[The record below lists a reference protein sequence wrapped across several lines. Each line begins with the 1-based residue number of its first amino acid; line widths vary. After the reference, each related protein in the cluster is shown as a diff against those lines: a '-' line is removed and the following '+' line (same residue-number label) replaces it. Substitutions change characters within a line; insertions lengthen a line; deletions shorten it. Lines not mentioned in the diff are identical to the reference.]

1 MYWRILKKDLKR
13 KRTMNIILFLFI
25 MLAAMFIAS
34 GTSNM
39 VTISTALDKFFEKAG
54 VPDHLIVFKD
64 KDNKEKYKD
73 FADANNYNYKF
84 NEMIYGQ
91 SDDIK
96 IDGEKSNYSNIL
108 CIETL
113 ENPLKLF
120 DSNDNEIKEVADGEI
135 YVTASLFN
143 SNVNNFKRNGHI
155 QITVNNQV
163 KTFTIKDYTK
173 DAICSSSMLGMAKF
187 LVSSNDYNYLKA
199 GKPELLYGCCVY
211 TDDKDYNKKAAD
223 ASFNSMI
230 KADYNAIK
238 QVYILE
244 LVKAAV
250 ILTMSICII
259 LISMVILRFTINFTM
274 SEEFREIGVMKAI
287 GIKNSIIRIL
297 YIIKYLAISVT
308 GSAAGFIVSIPF
320 GNFLLESVSQN
331 IIISN
336 NGNYFINILC
346 VIFTISIVVLFC
358 YMCTRKIKGFSP
370 IDAIRNG
377 ETGERYH
384 RKGFIHL
391 SKSKLPPV
399 VFMALNDIL
408 SSPSRYISMVVV
420 FILGILLVIV
430 PVNTINT
437 LQSDKLVKW
446 FSMSECDH
454 IISQDIILA
463 NNSDNFKLL
472 EGKLD
477 NVKDSL
483 EKNNIDAIVFQELV
497 FRADIMFEGQRSEV
511 MMQQGIGGVTTDMY
525 SYIEGTPPERC
536 GEIAITNVVAE
547 RIGAKV
553 GDDVEVKAG
562 GNTKTYIVTAINQSM
577 QNMGDDIR
585 IYQDEE
591 TSMLDIIGVMGIQVK
606 YRDNPDSSVLSERKK
621 LLKKLYPD
629 AKIYSSGGYISH
641 MIGDVGGQISGIK
654 NLILAV
660 VICINILITVLMV
673 RSFITK
679 EKSEIAILKAVG
691 FKDILLSFWQA
702 LRIMLVLLVSVIL
715 GILLQ
720 LPASQLF
727 ISPIFKMMG
736 AYNIEFYINK
746 FEVYLLYPVVII
758 ITTFLAAFLSSQS
771 LRKIHASQASNIE

>member
-13 KRTMNIILFLFI
+13 KRTMNIILLLFI

-39 VTISTALDKFFEKAG
+39 VTIFTALDNFLENAG
-54 VPDHLIVFKD
+54 VPDQWIVFND
-64 KDNKEKYKD
+64 KENKEKYEN
-73 FADANNYNYKF
+73 FAGANNYNCKF
-84 NEMIYGQ
+84 NEMIYVQ

-96 IDGEKSNYSNIL
+96 IDGEKSSYSNIL

-113 ENPLKLF
+113 ENPVKLF

-143 SNVNNFKRNGHI
+143 SGVNNFKKNGHI

-187 LVSSNDYNYLKA
+187 LVSMNDYNYLKA

-211 TDDKDYNKKAAD
+211 TDDADYNKKVSD

-230 KADYNAIK
+230 KADYNSIK
-238 QVYILE
+238 QMYILE
-244 LVKAAV
+244 VVKAAV
-250 ILTMSICII
+250 ILVMSICII

-274 SEEFREIGVMKAI
+274 SEEFRETGVMKAI
-287 GIKNSIIRIL
+287 GIKNSSIRML

-308 GSAAGFIVSIPF
+308 GSAVGLIASIPF
-320 GNFLLESVSQN
+320 GSFLLESISQN

-336 NGNYFINILC
+336 NGNYFINVLC
-346 VIFTISIVVLFC
+346 VIFTAGVVVLFC
-358 YMCTRKIKGFSP
+358 YMCTRKIKKFSP
-370 IDAIRNG
+370 IDAIRNW

-384 RKGFIHL
+384 RKGVIHL
-391 SKSKLPPV
+391 SKLKLPPV

-408 SSPSRYISMVVV
+408 SSPARYISMVVV
-420 FILGILLVIV
+420 FTLGILLVIV

-437 LQSDKLVKW
+437 LQSDKLVNW
-446 FSMSECDH
+446 FSMAECDH
-454 IISQDIILA
+454 IISQDMVLA
-463 NNSDNFKLL
+463 NSGDNVKIL
-472 EGKLD
+472 EDKLD
-477 NVKDSL
+477 NLKDNL
-483 EKNNIDAIVFQELV
+483 EKNNIDALVFQEIV
-497 FRADIMFEGQRSEV
+497 FRADIMFDGQKSEV
-511 MMQQGIGGVTTDMY
+511 MIQQGIGRVTTDMY

-547 RIGAKV
+547 RIGAKI
-553 GDDVEVKAG
+553 GDDVEIKAG
-562 GNTKTYIVTAINQSM
+562 EITKTYIVTAINQSM
-577 QNMGDDIR
+577 LNMGDDVR

-591 TSMLDIIGVMGIQVK
+591 TSLLDITGVMGIQIK
-606 YRDNPDSSVLSERKK
+606 YKDNPDNSVLSSRKK

-629 AKIYSSGGYISH
+629 AEIYSSGGYISH
-641 MIGDVGGQISGIK
+641 MIGDVGGQIAGIK

-691 FKDILLSFWQA
+691 FKDMLLSCWQS
-702 LRIMLVLLVSVIL
+702 LRIIIVLLVSAAL
-715 GILLQ
+715 GLLLQ
-720 LPASQLF
+720 VPASQLF
-727 ISPIFKMMG
+727 ISPVFKMMG
-736 AYNIEFYINK
+736 VHSIEFYINK
-746 FEVYLLYPVVII
+746 FEVYLFYPVIII

>member
-13 KRTMNIILFLFI
+13 KRTMNIILLLFI

-54 VPDHLIVFKD
+54 VPDQWIVFNNME
-64 KDNKEKYKD
+64 NKEKFKN
-73 FADANNYNYKF
+73 FADANNYNCKF
-84 NEMIYGQ
+84 NEMIYVQ
-91 SDDIK
+91 SDNIK
-96 IDGEKSNYSNIL
+96 IDGEKSGYSNIL
-108 CIETL
+108 CIETT
-113 ENPLKLF
+113 ENPVKLF

-143 SNVNNFKRNGHI
+143 SNVNNFKKNGHI

-163 KTFTIKDYTK
+163 KTFSIKDYTK

-187 LVSSNDYNYLKA
+187 LVSRNDYNYLKA
-199 GKPELLYGCCVY
+199 GNPDLFYGCCVY
-211 TDDKDYNKKAAD
+211 TDDEDYNNKASD

-244 LVKAAV
+244 IVKAGV
-250 ILTMSICII
+250 ILIMSICII
-259 LISMVILRFTINFTM
+259 LISMVILRFTISFTM

-287 GIKNSIIRIL
+287 GIKNNNIRIL
-297 YIIKYLAISVT
+297 YIIKYFAISVT
-308 GSAAGFIVSIPF
+308 GSAAGLAASIPF
-320 GNFLLESVSQN
+320 GKFLLESVSQN

-336 NGNYFINILC
+336 NGNYFINIFC
-346 VIFTISIVVLFC
+346 VIFTIGIVVLFC

-384 RKGFIHL
+384 RKGVIHL
-391 SKSKLPPV
+391 SKLKLPPV
-399 VFMALNDIL
+399 IFMALNDIL
-408 SSPSRYISMVVV
+408 SSPGRYISMVVV

-446 FSMSECDH
+446 FSMAECDH
-454 IISQDIILA
+454 IISQDIVLA
-463 NNSDNFKLL
+463 NSSDNFKLL
-472 EGKLD
+472 KDKLD
-477 NVKDSL
+477 NVKDNL
-483 EKNNIDAIVFQELV
+483 EKNNIDALVFQEIV
-497 FRADIMFEGQRSEV
+497 FRADIIFDGQKSEV
-511 MMQQGIGGVTTDMY
+511 MMQQGTGGVTTDMY
-525 SYIEGTPPERC
+525 SYVEGTPPERC

-547 RIGAKV
+547 RIGAKI
-553 GDDVEVKAG
+553 GDNVEIKAG
-562 GNTKTYIVTAINQSM
+562 ESTKTYIVTAINQSM
-577 QNMGDDIR
+577 QNMGEDVR
-585 IYQDEE
+585 IYQGEE
-591 TSMLDIIGVMGIQVK
+591 TSKLDIIGVMGIQVK
-606 YRDNPDSSVLSERKK
+606 YRDNPDSNVLSERKK
-621 LLKKLYPD
+621 LLKKFYPD
-629 AKIYSSGGYISH
+629 AEVYSSGGYISH
-641 MIGDVGGQISGIK
+641 MIGDVGSQISGIK

-673 RSFITK
+673 KSFITK

-691 FKDILLSFWQA
+691 FKDMLLSLWQA
-702 LRIMLVLLVSVIL
+702 LRIMVVLLVSVIL
-715 GILLQ
+715 AMLLQ
-720 LPASQLF
+720 LPVSQLF

-736 AYNIEFYINK
+736 AYNIEFYIDK
-746 FEVYLLYPVVII
+746 FEVYLFYPVVII
-758 ITTFLAAFLSSQS
+758 IATFMAAFLSSQS

>member
-13 KRTMNIILFLFI
+13 KRTMNIILLLFI
-25 MLAAMFIAS
+25 MLATMFIAS

-54 VPDHLIVFKD
+54 VPDQWIVFNNME
-64 KDNKEKYKD
+64 NKEKFKN
-73 FADANNYNYKF
+73 FADANNYNCKF
-84 NEMIYGQ
+84 NEMIYVQ
-91 SDDIK
+91 SDNIK
-96 IDGEKSNYSNIL
+96 IDGEKSGYSNIL
-108 CIETL
+108 CIETT
-113 ENPLKLF
+113 ENPVKLF

-143 SNVNNFKRNGHI
+143 SNVNNFKKNGHI

-163 KTFTIKDYTK
+163 KTFSIKDYTK

-187 LVSSNDYNYLKA
+187 LVSRNDYNYLKA
-199 GKPELLYGCCVY
+199 GNPDLFYGCCVY
-211 TDDKDYNKKAAD
+211 TDDEDYNNKASD

-244 LVKAAV
+244 IVKAGV
-250 ILTMSICII
+250 ILIMSICII
-259 LISMVILRFTINFTM
+259 LISMVILRFTISFTM

-287 GIKNSIIRIL
+287 GIKNNNIRIL
-297 YIIKYLAISVT
+297 YIIKYFAISVT
-308 GSAAGFIVSIPF
+308 GSAAGLAASIPF
-320 GNFLLESVSQN
+320 GKFLLESVSQN

-336 NGNYFINILC
+336 NGNYFINIFC
-346 VIFTISIVVLFC
+346 VIFTIGIVVLFC

-384 RKGFIHL
+384 RKGVIHL
-391 SKSKLPPV
+391 SKLKLPPV
-399 VFMALNDIL
+399 IFMALNDIL
-408 SSPSRYISMVVV
+408 SSPGRYISMVVV

-446 FSMSECDH
+446 FSMAECDH
-454 IISQDIILA
+454 IISQDIVLA
-463 NNSDNFKLL
+463 NSSDNFKLL
-472 EGKLD
+472 KDKLD
-477 NVKDSL
+477 NVKDNL
-483 EKNNIDAIVFQELV
+483 EKNNIDALVFQEIV
-497 FRADIMFEGQRSEV
+497 FRADIIFDGQKSEV
-511 MMQQGIGGVTTDMY
+511 MMQQGTGGVTTDMY
-525 SYIEGTPPERC
+525 SYVEGTPPERC

-547 RIGAKV
+547 RIGAKI
-553 GDDVEVKAG
+553 GDNVEIKAG
-562 GNTKTYIVTAINQSM
+562 ESTKTYIVTAINQSM
-577 QNMGDDIR
+577 QNMGEDVR
-585 IYQDEE
+585 IYQGEE
-591 TSMLDIIGVMGIQVK
+591 TSKLDIIGVMGIQVK
-606 YRDNPDSSVLSERKK
+606 YRDNPDSNVLSERKK
-621 LLKKLYPD
+621 LLKKFYPD
-629 AKIYSSGGYISH
+629 AEVYSSGGYISH
-641 MIGDVGGQISGIK
+641 MIGDVGSQISGIK

-673 RSFITK
+673 KSFITK

-691 FKDILLSFWQA
+691 FKDMLLSLWQA
-702 LRIMLVLLVSVIL
+702 LRIMVVLLVSVIL
-715 GILLQ
+715 AMLLQ

-736 AYNIEFYINK
+736 AYNIEFYIDK
-746 FEVYLLYPVVII
+746 FEVYLFYPVVII
-758 ITTFLAAFLSSQS
+758 IATFMAAFLSSQS